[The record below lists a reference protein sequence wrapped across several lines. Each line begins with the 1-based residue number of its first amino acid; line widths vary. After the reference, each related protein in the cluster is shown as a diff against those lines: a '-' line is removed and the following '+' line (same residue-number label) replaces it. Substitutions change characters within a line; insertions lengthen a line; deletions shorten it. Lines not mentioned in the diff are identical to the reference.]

1 MKLVIANLKMN
12 LLFSDIKKY
21 KSKLEDANLKDI
33 IIAPSMLYLSYFSDS
48 SINICSQNGY
58 DKDSGAFT
66 GKSSFKQLKSLG
78 VKYALIG
85 HSERRSLSKEGNDV
99 ISLKVESALR
109 NEIIPILCIGE
120 TKSDK
125 EDGKTFKVLKEELE
139 VLKDKN
145 IDSIIIAYE
154 HVWAIGTGLVPPIDD
169 IEKVHKFIKKE
180 VKTYCDNFKIVY
192 GGSVKL
198 DNVKEICDSKY
209 VDGVLIG
216 GASNDADNLI
226 KMYNVVNNV

>member
-1 MKLVIANLKMN
+1 M
-12 LLFSDIKKY
+12 
-21 KSKLEDANLKDI
+21 
-33 IIAPSMLYLSYFSDS
+33 
-48 SINICSQNGY
+48 
-58 DKDSGAFT
+58 
-66 GKSSFKQLKSLG
+66 
-78 VKYALIG
+78 
-85 HSERRSLSKEGNDV
+85 
-99 ISLKVESALR
+99 
-109 NEIIPILCIGE
+109 
-120 TKSDK
+120 
-125 EDGKTFKVLKEELE
+125 LKEELE

-145 IDSIIIAYE
+145 IDNIIIAYE
-154 HVWAIGTGLVPPIDD
+154 PVWAIGTGLVPTIDD

>member
-21 KSKLEDANLKDI
+21 KSKLEDANVKDI

-154 HVWAIGTGLVPPIDD
+154 PVWAIV
-169 IEKVHKFIKKE
+169 IKKE